1 MPRQNF
7 LSRESFVS
15 ATEQQA
21 KDGLL
26 SIPAFVSNISLI
38 GENKMIQ
45 SYKFSYVQ
53 PTKNLQYHV
62 DVSMLPLNEQY
73 IRISLHGRHVSGQAF
88 SEDADMAIAL
98 HDFEATLEATIKGD
112 TTLYKPYQPKVKN
125 RTRVMQF
132 LAAFVTSITMVLLN
146 KKLS

>member
-15 ATEQQA
+15 ASEQQA
-21 KDGLL
+21 KDSLL

-38 GENKMIQ
+38 GENKLVQ
-45 SYKFSYVQ
+45 SYKFSYELPVKK
-53 PTKNLQYHV
+53 THYHV

-73 IRISLHGRHVSGQAF
+73 IRISLHGRFPNGHAF
-88 SEDADMAIAL
+88 NNDADMAMAL
-98 HDFEATLEATIKGD
+98 HDFEAALQAALKGD
-112 TTLYKPYQPKVKN
+112 TSLYMPYQPRVKN
-125 RTRVMQF
+125 TRKFIQLVGAVVASIGMTF
-132 LAAFVTSITMVLLN
+132 LK